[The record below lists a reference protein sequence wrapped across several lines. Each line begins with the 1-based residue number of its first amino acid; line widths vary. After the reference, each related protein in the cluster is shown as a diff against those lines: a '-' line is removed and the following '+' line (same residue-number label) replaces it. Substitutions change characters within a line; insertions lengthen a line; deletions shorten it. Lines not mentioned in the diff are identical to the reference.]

1 MAKTPKKITLKE
13 VNKDEWGSLYLQLEK
28 LKQRVPQAGKVHLYN
43 EAQRVKE
50 MAFKMAPHDE
60 GFLERAIQIES
71 FNREGGK
78 GQLRNSK
85 GQFESNTFVIG
96 VDLNAMADDNMR
108 VGDYALDVNDYLPPA
123 VPPEDEKSWKKG
135 KGTIAKQK
143 STGIEAGGDYMKRAW
158 DWAEAEGNIIGN
170 LKQALKRRIK
180 DFIRRRK

>member
-28 LKQRVPQAGKVHLYN
+28 LKQRVPQAGKRHLYR
-43 EAQRVKE
+43 EAERVRD
-50 MAFKMAPHDE
+50 MAKKMAPFDE
-60 GFLERAIQIES
+60 GFLEGAIQVES

-78 GQLRNSK
+78 GQLRNEK

-96 VDLNAMADDNMR
+96 VDANAMADDNVR
-108 VGDYALDVNDYLPPA
+108 VGDYAVDVNERLPPSPDA
-123 VPPEDEKSWKKG
+123 DWDKG

-143 STGIEAGGDYMKRAW
+143 SNKGIEAGGMFMARAW
-158 DWAEAEGNIIGN
+158 DWAMAEGNIVGN
-170 LKQALKRRIK
+170 LKQALKKRIK

>member
-50 MAFKMAPHDE
+50 MAFKMAPHDK
-60 GFLERAIQIES
+60 GFLENAIQVES

-96 VDLNAMADDNMR
+96 VDANAIADNNVR
-108 VGDYALDVNDYLPPA
+108 VGEYAVEVNERLPPSSEA
-123 VPPEDEKSWKKG
+123 DWDKG
-135 KGTIAKQK
+135 KGTIAKQNG
-143 STGIEAGGDYMKRAW
+143 TGVEAGGTYIARAW
-158 DWAEAEGNIIGN
+158 DWAMAEGNIIGN
-170 LKQALKRRIK
+170 LKQAFKKRIK